1 MNRIIHYLSSFN
13 TGLTYLGGWLLFG
26 MMIVLI
32 VDVVARVLFTPLHAM
47 VELSVIA
54 MMIIVYLGL
63 SACEEHGDHVQ
74 LEFLSAS
81 LPPKLAKIVNGVV
94 SVLNTLAIMVLAYA
108 IILSAIVAYQRNE
121 ATMGNVTILLWP
133 VKFIM
138 VIGVVAFVIQS
149 IVKPF
154 DKRNH
159 NEDGAIEL

>member
-1 MNRIIHYLSSFN
+1 MSRIIEYLSKLN

-26 MMIVLI
+26 MMVVLI
-32 VDVVARVLFTPLHAM
+32 IDVVARVFFSPLHAM

-74 LEFLSAS
+74 LEFLSAA
-81 LPPKLAKIVNGVV
+81 LPPRASSILNGVV
-94 SVLNTLAIMVLAYA
+94 AALNVVAILILAYA
-108 IILSAIVAYQRNE
+108 VILSAIVAFQRNE

-138 VIGVVAFVIQS
+138 VVGVVAFAIQA

-154 DKRNH
+154 DKRKRSDDH
-159 NEDGAIEL
+159 IVDI